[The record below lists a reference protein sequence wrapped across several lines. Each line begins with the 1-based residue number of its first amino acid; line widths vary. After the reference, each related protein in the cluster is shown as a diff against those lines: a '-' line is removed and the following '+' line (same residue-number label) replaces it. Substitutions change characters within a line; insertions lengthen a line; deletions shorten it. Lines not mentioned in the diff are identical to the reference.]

1 MDGKLTTITDDS
13 KKLSTQIDEYKDDL
27 SRQEVRLEVHFMFI
41 SMSLSKMYLFI
52 LKRSGNIRI
61 LSF

>member
-27 SRQEVRLEVHFMFI
+27 SHQEVCLEVHFLFI
-41 SMSLSKMYLFI
+41 SMSLSKIHLFI
-52 LKRSGNIRI
+52 LKRSGNIGI

>member
-1 MDGKLTTITDDS
+1 MDGKLTTITS
-13 KKLSTQIDEYKDDL
+13 KKKKLSTQIDEYKDDL
-27 SRQEVRLEVHFMFI
+27 SHQEVCLEVHFLFI